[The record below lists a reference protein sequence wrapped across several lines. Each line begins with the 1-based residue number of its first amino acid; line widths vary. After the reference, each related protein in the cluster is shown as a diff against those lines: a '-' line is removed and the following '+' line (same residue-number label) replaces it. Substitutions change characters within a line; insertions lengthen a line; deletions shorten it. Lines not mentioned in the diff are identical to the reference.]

1 SAFHAI
7 FRTDLKSILA
17 YSTVAALGMLVF
29 LIGIGTSESLLAAS
43 VFTLVHALYKASL
56 FLTAG
61 VIDHETG
68 TRDITQLSGLRKVLL
83 PLAIGGL
90 LAALSSAGIPLTF
103 GFIGKDL
110 IYEAT
115 LHTAGILTVV
125 LTAVAVLTNVLLLC
139 AGFLAGI
146 KPFTGALPERYGHV
160 HLPHGLMW
168 GAPLLLG
175 LLGVV
180 FGCAPALV
188 DTALLNPAAEAM
200 HGSRIDTPL
209 KLWHGFNLV
218 LLLSG
223 ITLAVGTVLYLLRRP
238 SAATLAS
245 IERYNALS
253 PKHLIGQLA
262 RFARAVAIRFT
273 RTLHNGYLR

>member
-1 SAFHAI
+1 
-7 FRTDLKSILA
+7 
-17 YSTVAALGMLVF
+17 
-29 LIGIGTSESLLAAS
+29 
-43 VFTLVHALYKASL
+43 L

-68 TRDITQLSGLRKVLL
+68 TRDITQLSGLRKVLF
-83 PLAIGGL
+83 PLAIAGI

-115 LHTAGILTVV
+115 LHTPGILTIA
-125 LTAVAVLTNVLLLC
+125 LTAVAVMTNVLLLC

-146 KPFTGALPERYGHV
+146 KPFTGVLPERCGHV

-168 GAPLLLG
+168 GAPLLLCV
-175 LLGVV
+175 LGVV
-180 FGCAPALV
+180 FGCAPGLV
-188 DTALLNPAAEAM
+188 DAKPLNPATQAL
-200 HGSRIDTPL
+200 HVSGVDTPIE
-209 KLWHGFNLV
+209 LWHGFNLV

-238 SAATLAS
+238 SAASLAG
-245 IERYNALS
+245 IERYNSLA
-253 PKHLIGQLA
+253 PKHVIGQLA
-262 RFARAVAIRFT
+262 RFARKIAIRYT
-273 RTLHNGYLR
+273 RTLHNGYLRVYLLRIIVAVI